1 MGRHVIVTGASKGIG
16 AAIAQAFIDLGD
28 DVVSLS
34 RSDTALDGLAQSY
47 QVDVADATAVNDAIA
62 RSITSLGPVSVA
74 VMNAGITHDGLAM
87 RMTDTQWQRVLDVNL
102 NGAFFTSR
110 AVLPSMI
117 RQRNGSL
124 IFVSSVAP
132 FLGLPGQVNYAA
144 SKAGMIGLAR
154 SLATEVASRSV
165 TVNVVA
171 PGFIDTDMTASLNST
186 DLIARVPLGRVGMP
200 EEVAAT
206 VTFLASDSA
215 RYITGAT
222 IPVDGGLARGL

>member
-1 MGRHVIVTGASKGIG
+1 
-16 AAIAQAFIDLGD
+16 
-28 DVVSLS
+28 
-34 RSDTALDGLAQSY
+34 
-47 QVDVADATAVNDAIA
+47 
-62 RSITSLGPVSVA
+62 
-74 VMNAGITHDGLAM
+74 MNAGITHDGLAM
-87 RMTDTQWQRVLDVNL
+87 RMTDAQWQRVLDVNL

>member
-74 VMNAGITHDGLAM
+74 VMNAGITHDRLAM
-87 RMTDTQWQRVLDVNL
+87 RMTDAQWQRVLDVNL

>member
-87 RMTDTQWQRVLDVNL
+87 RMTDAQWQRVLDVNL

-200 EEVAAT
+200 GEVAAT

>member
-1 MGRHVIVTGASKGIG
+1 
-16 AAIAQAFIDLGD
+16 
-28 DVVSLS
+28 
-34 RSDTALDGLAQSY
+34 LDGLAQSY

-74 VMNAGITHDGLAM
+74 VMNAGITHDRLAM
-87 RMTDTQWQRVLDVNL
+87 RMTDAQWQRVLDVNL